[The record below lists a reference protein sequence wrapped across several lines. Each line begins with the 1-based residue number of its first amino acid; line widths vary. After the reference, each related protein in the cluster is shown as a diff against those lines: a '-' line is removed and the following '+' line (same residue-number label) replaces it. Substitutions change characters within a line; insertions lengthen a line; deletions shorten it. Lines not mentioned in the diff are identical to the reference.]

1 MGFLSVVKSIKC
13 APKAAIK
20 LANKAGFALK
30 KASPQLLVGGG
41 IVIATGAFVLAIV
54 NARKIDSTIAISES
68 KMDELEQKKK
78 DITNDTNATEDLKKQ
93 QLREIEKEI
102 NKARAEGIWKIF
114 CLVGVPALAFAG
126 GISMTVGGHIVLV
139 KRFGQLSTF
148 CAGLKESFD
157 RYRAHNIAEHG
168 EECDRRYMYGIVDQ
182 VPGTEKV
189 IGENGKEK
197 TVKTLTPIV
206 DPKDGSSLYSFV
218 FSEEFSRKCPKD
230 PVNTIGFL
238 RSQEKYWNVW
248 MQATGKPVTLAMVLD
263 DLGIELDSDDPMNDY
278 ILIAGWRPNGDG
290 DNQIDFGIMRA
301 INKRTLDMEE
311 NVVMLN
317 FNCDGNLYHSSRY
330 DKQGRKV
337 C

>member
-1 MGFLSVVKSIKC
+1 MGVLSLIKH
-13 APKAAIK
+13 APKAAIR
-20 LANKAGFALK
+20 LVNKTGFLLK

-41 IVIATGAFVLAIV
+41 LVIATGAFVLAIV
-54 NARKIDSTIAISES
+54 NARKIDSTVAINEA

-78 DITNDTNATEDLKKQ
+78 DIQSAVNITDDLKKQ
-93 QLREIEKEI
+93 QLKDIDKEI
-102 NKARAEGIWKIF
+102 NKARADGIMKMLWLI
-114 CLVGVPALAFAG
+114 GVPALAFTG
-126 GISMTVGGHIVLV
+126 GMSMTIGGYVIVV

-148 CAGLKESFD
+148 CAGLMESFN

-168 EECDRRYMYGIVDQ
+168 EECDRRYMYGIVDS

-189 IGENGKEK
+189 TGENGKEK
-197 TVKTLTPIV
+197 TVKTLTPVV
-206 DPKDGSSLYSFV
+206 DPREGSSLYSFQ
-218 FSEEFSRKCPKD
+218 FSEEFSRKCPRD
-230 PVNTIGFL
+230 PVNTISFL

-248 MQATGKPVTLAMVLD
+248 MQTTGKPVTLAMVLE
-263 DLGIELDSDDPMNDY
+263 DLGIELDPDDPMNDY

-301 INKRTLDMEE
+301 INKRTLDMQE

-330 DKQGRKV
+330 DKNGRKV

>member
-1 MGFLSVVKSIKC
+1 MGMLSVIKQ
-13 APKAAIK
+13 APKAVIRTVHK
-20 LANKAGFALK
+20 GGFLLK
-30 KASPQLLVGGG
+30 KASPQILVGGG
-41 IVIATGAFVLAIV
+41 IVIATGAFILAVI
-54 NARKIDSTIAISES
+54 NARKIDSTIAINES

-78 DITNDTNATEDLKKQ
+78 DIEASTDLAEDDKKKQ
-93 QLREIEKEI
+93 IREAEKEL
-102 NKARAEGIWKIF
+102 NKARAEGLWKMF
-114 CLVGVPALAFAG
+114 CLIGVPALAFTG
-126 GISMTVGGHIVLV
+126 GMSMMVGGHIIVV

-148 CAGLKESFD
+148 CGGLMESFN

-168 EECDRRYMYGIVDQ
+168 EECDRRYMYGIVDN

-189 IGENGKEK
+189 IGEDGKEK
-197 TVKTLTPIV
+197 TVKTLTPVV
-206 DPKDGSSLYSFV
+206 DPREGSSLYSFV

-230 PVNTIGFL
+230 PVCTISFL
-238 RSQEKYWNVW
+238 RSQEKYWNTW
-248 MQATGKPVTLAMVLD
+248 MQATGKPVTLAMVLE
-263 DLGIELDSDDPMNDY
+263 DLGIELDPDDPMNDY

-301 INKRTLDMEE
+301 INKRTLDMQD

-330 DKQGRKV
+330 DKHGRKV